1 MDIPD
6 TNRKDDIIRRESSM
20 ESNTIRANQN
30 VWMLREGDLIIN
42 EHKLINQLKPNK
54 NDNQNI

>member
-1 MDIPD
+1 M
-6 TNRKDDIIRRESSM
+6 
-20 ESNTIRANQN
+20 
-30 VWMLREGDLIIN
+30 MLREGDLIIN